1 MSSVQALR
9 SKLCKR
15 ESKPMKLLKTV
26 LASAVL
32 VASAGANAAVTGSLG
47 GGLGTFATLSSPTIG
62 VPGTGGTLS
71 GAVTA
76 TINGGTVFAADFAFA
91 DDVLPGENFLAA
103 GPTPGGFVVPNT
115 STLTFAGAG
124 VSYISFLWGSPDT
137 YNTLTVNST
146 GSSQVFT
153 AAGLGFP
160 FTNGDQSF
168 NQSVQFTG
176 LAGSLITSLVFS
188 STQDA
193 FEVARFS
200 ITAVPEPETYAMML
214 AGLGLMGF
222 VARRRK
228 QRAA

>member
-1 MSSVQALR
+1 
-9 SKLCKR
+9 
-15 ESKPMKLLKTV
+15 MKLLKTV

-32 VASAGANAAVTGSLG
+32 VASAGANAAVTGALG
-47 GGLGTFATLSSPTIG
+47 GGIGTFATLSGPGG
-62 VPGTGGTLS
+62 VGTGGTLS
-71 GAVTA
+71 GSATA
-76 TINGGTVFAADFAFA
+76 TIVGGQVQAADLAFA
-91 DDVLPGENFLAA
+91 DNVVPGENFLSA
-103 GPTPGGFVVPNT
+103 GPTSGGPAPANT
-115 STLTFAGAG
+115 ATLTFAGAG
-124 VSYISFLWGSPDT
+124 VSYISFLWGSPDLF
-137 YNTLTVNST
+137 NSLTVIST

-160 FTNGDQSF
+160 VTNGDQSF

-176 LAGSLITSLVFS
+176 LAGALITSLVFS

-200 ITAVPEPETYAMML
+200 VTAVPEPETYAMML

-228 QRAA
+228 STAA